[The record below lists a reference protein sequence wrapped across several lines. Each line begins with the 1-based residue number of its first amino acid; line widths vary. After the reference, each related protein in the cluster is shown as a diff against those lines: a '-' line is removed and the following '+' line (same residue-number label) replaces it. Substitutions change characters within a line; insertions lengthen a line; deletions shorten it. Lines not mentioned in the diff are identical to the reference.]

1 MAEKIPLGYSEYITQ
16 PEDSSLLKNVILPK
30 LEQGKPVN
38 LFCSFSYFTSNYSG
52 IFLVNELSNLIKKGC
67 NLYLVMW
74 DINSQSHRRFKRI
87 LRRQEH
93 KITAE
98 EIIEQKINEVLDL
111 FHAFNVPRSKI
122 NIYRASDVLQRFIKK
137 QDPNLFIQFYSILE
151 RMELNDLLHKH
162 KASHLI
168 QMPLDMFFANFFH
181 KLYPEDVKSKID
193 VALLYGYQEA
203 IYLETRK
210 RMYGQEIIHNLSPL
224 LLVLPHYPYLIH
236 NDDLPEWKMS
246 RDSIVTHI
254 LSCDVEKEE
263 IEQMYNV
270 VLGKILDEFDF
281 LDDKNKVRT
290 LTLKEFLKEN
300 KKLSFEKQKIGLG
313 YNVYNYLQKV
323 KSMVVPM
330 EKERILRLSNFE
342 DIAKYSKLLSRKPL
356 ISILKHANGKQNAT
370 QLAKDLKIA
379 RSNMSAYLQTL
390 KNNNLITIDKEGIIH
405 RNVNVINT
413 NFEVGVH

>member
-1 MAEKIPLGYSEYITQ
+1 MVEKIPLGYSEYITQ
-16 PEDSSLLKNVILPK
+16 PEDLALLKSVVLPK

-67 NLYLVMW
+67 NLYLIMW
-74 DINSQSHRRFKRI
+74 DINSQSHRRFQRI
-87 LRRQEH
+87 LNHQEH

-98 EIIEQKINEVLDL
+98 EIIDQKINEVLDL
-111 FHAFNVPRSKI
+111 FHTFKVPKSKI

-151 RMELNDLLHKH
+151 RTELNELVHKH

-181 KLYPEDVKSKID
+181 KLYPEDIKSKID
-193 VALLYGYQEA
+193 LALAFGYQEK

-210 RMYGQEIIHNLSPL
+210 RMYKQEIIYNLSPL

-236 NDDLPEWKMS
+236 NDDLPEWRMS

-254 LSCDVEKEE
+254 LSCEVEKEE
-263 IEQMYNV
+263 IEQMYDV
-270 VLGKILDEFDF
+270 VLKKVLDKFELLDE
-281 LDDKNKVRT
+281 KNKVRI
-290 LTLKEFLKEN
+290 LSLKEFLREH
-300 KKLSFEKQKIGLG
+300 KKLSFEKQKISLG
-313 YNVYNYLQKV
+313 YNVFNYLQKV
-323 KSMVVPM
+323 KDMVVPM
-330 EKERILRLSNFE
+330 KKERILRLSNYN

-356 ISILKHANGKQNAT
+356 VSILKHINGKQNAT
-370 QLAKDLKIA
+370 QLAKELKIA
-379 RSNMSAYLQTL
+379 RSNMSTYLQTL
-390 KNNNLITIDKEGIIH
+390 KSNNLITIDKEGIIH
-405 RNVNVINT
+405 RNINVINT